1 MPRQIQRMLKLTSLD
16 IVTRISVCILHTL
29 ELNLIMR
36 SKLPLIINM
45 AETADLSGEILP
57 PQFQILEFWT
67 VEDVLFHL
75 KIKGI

>member
-57 PQFQILEFWT
+57 PQFQILELWT